1 MLVWELEV
9 DIKCGYF
16 LVSVLWSLVDYLLM
30 DFELWVLGWGRSL
43 TLCRAMDD
51 RLFYIFFGIEGRMAR
66 LDLFIFLYVFCFC
79 GGGISY

>member
-1 MLVWELEV
+1 MEV
-9 DIKCGYF
+9 EGKCGYF
-16 LVSVLWSLVDYLLM
+16 LVSVLWSLGVDCLLL

-43 TLCRAMDD
+43 TLWRAMDD
-51 RLFYIFFGIEGRMAR
+51 RLFYIFFGMEGRMAR